1 MILRAFLLR
10 RGTLTSAGS
19 GLILVG
25 SRFDADTRR
34 LLQVLSRNRLSSR
47 WIDLETAPEAE
58 DFLRSLDV
66 SVAELPLVV
75 IPGGQLLRNP
85 TQHALLAEL
94 ASPASTSPTIPKAS
108 ATCSSS
114 AAGRA
119 ASRAAVYGASEGLST
134 TLIDSTAFGG
144 QAGTSSRIENYLG
157 FPAGLVGQRAHR
169 PGNAA
174 GAEVRGADAP
184 GRDGRVVDHP
194 ENGRHRVDPR
204 HRRVGHRQVDH
215 HRHRRA
221 LQPASPS
228 IGSVTSRASGIYY
241 AATQLEAQ
249 SCVGRPVAIVGG
261 GNSAGQAALFLAR
274 TCRAVS

>member
-1 MILRAFLLR
+1 MRAQEADLSELILRAFLLR

-94 ASPASTSPTIPKAS
+94 GIAGFDFADDPAGICDLLVIGGGPGGLA
-108 ATCSSS
+108 
-114 AAGRA
+114 
-119 ASRAAVYGASEGLST
+119 AAVYGASEGLST

-144 QAGTSSRIENYLG
+144 QPGTSSRIENYLG
-157 FPAGLVGQRAHR
+157 FPAGLSGNDLASRAI
-169 PGNAA
+169 AQSEKF
-174 GAEVRGADAP
+174 GARIMVAR
-184 GRDGRVVDHP
+184 
-194 ENGRHRVDPR
+194 
-204 HRRVGHRQVDH
+204 
-215 HRHRRA
+215 RRA
-221 LQPASPS
+221 TDLRTAA
-228 IGSVTSRASGIYY
+228 VRRRA
-241 AATQLEAQ
+241 
-249 SCVGRPVAIVGG
+249 
-261 GNSAGQAALFLAR
+261 
-274 TCRAVS
+274 